1 MTHCTRSRPSRHRG
15 CTVSDVL
22 RDALAPTSAP
32 PPLETCSRT
41 LLYHLEQRF
50 TGLAAFVLT
59 SATREARGGDAG
71 YVGLG
76 GLARSRRG
84 LQPATLKPLAT
95 IVSPSLH
102 GCRPTPAPV

>member
-1 MTHCTRSRPSRHRG
+1 MRLTDDALHQVEALAAHRG

-59 SATREARGGDAG
+59 SATRRPVAEMLGMLAWVGWRVLDEASS
-71 YVGLG
+71 L
-76 GLARSRRG
+76 RR
-84 LQPATLKPLAT
+84 
-95 IVSPSLH
+95 
-102 GCRPTPAPV
+102 